1 MIKTNHNRLYAWF
14 FDRYIG
20 YILKKQF
27 REINIT
33 GHVEHKERPILIIG
47 NHFSWWDGFFI
58 LHLNRMVFKRKFYI
72 MMLEEQLKHRL
83 FLSRIGAYS
92 IFPGTKSVIESLNY
106 TVDLLNDSSNMVAIF
121 PQGEIESAYTSTFR
135 FEKGLQFVLNR
146 STSQTPICLV
156 FMVTLVDYYS
166 HRKPSLTIAV
176 EEYKDFG
183 TADAAS
189 VEDAYN
195 EFFQRTIQRQN
206 ALYK

>member
-1 MIKTNHNRLYAWF
+1 MIAANHSRLHTWF
-14 FDRYIG
+14 FTKYID
-20 YILKKQF
+20 YILHKHF

-92 IFPGTKSVIESLNY
+92 ILPRTKSVIESLNY
-106 TVDLLNDSSNMVAIF
+106 TVDLLNDSKNMVAIF

-146 STSQTPICLV
+146 SASQTPIQLV
-156 FMVTLVDYYS
+156 FMVALVDYYS

-176 EEYKDFG
+176 EEYNDFG
-183 TADAAS
+183 AADAAS